1 MADAGF
7 TPYQPQDT
15 LYLWWTQDPAKPV
28 LIGQLQ
34 LVRALRGLPVNNKLL
49 SSIRTIL

>member
-1 MADAGF
+1 MAGTDP

-15 LYLWWTQDPAKPV
+15 LYLWWTQDPEKPV

-34 LVRALRGLPVNNKLL
+34 LARALRGVSL
-49 SSIRTIL
+49 R